1 VRTLTA
7 LVIALLAVPGSGGV
21 TATQAAPD
29 GVDRVLLIS
38 VDALNP
44 RAVTQLG
51 ATLTPGFHRLMSEG
65 AFTLNARS
73 LYEETRTL
81 PNHASMLTG
90 RRAALPQGT
99 GVRFNEDDG
108 TTLRRTAGHYV
119 PGVFDV
125 VHDRG
130 GSTAMYVAK
139 DKFRFLDRSWND
151 RNGAPDTV
159 GVDNGRDKVDRFVL
173 LEAREGALVDRLVTE
188 LREAP
193 RTFTF
198 LHLAA
203 PDRAGHLYGGMSPEY
218 LDAVRA
224 TDSLIS
230 RILRVV
236 DGAPALRDNLT
247 VIVTAD
253 HGTHGLTHDDASK
266 LVNYRVPFFAWG
278 PGVAAGSDLY
288 TLNPEFLRPGRKRP
302 AYAGRQPIRNGD
314 AANLVTELLGLP
326 RVPGSEF
333 DVPRTL
339 DLAPAP

>member
-1 VRTLTA
+1 MRTLTA
-7 LVIALLAVPGSGGV
+7 LVLALLAVPGPSGAQG
-21 TATQAAPD
+21 ALAEPD
-29 GVDRVLLIS
+29 GIDRVLLIS
-38 VDALNP
+38 VDGLNP
-44 RAVTQLG
+44 RALAALG
-51 ATLTPGFHRLMSEG
+51 ADLTPGFHRLMREG
-65 AFTLNARS
+65 ASTLNART

-90 RRAALPQGT
+90 RRAALPRGT
-99 GVRFNEDDG
+99 GVRFNDDDG

-130 GSTAMYVAK
+130 GSTAMFVAK
-139 DKFRFLDRSWND
+139 DKFRFLDRSWNE
-151 RNGAPDTV
+151 RNGALDTV
-159 GVDNGRDKVDRFVL
+159 GVDDGRDKVDRFVL
-173 LEAREGALVDRLVTE
+173 LDAREDALVDRLVTE

-203 PDRAGHLYGGMSPEY
+203 PDRAGHLHGGMSDPY

-224 TDSLIS
+224 TDRLIA

-236 DGAPALRDNLT
+236 EAAPALREDLT

-253 HGTHGLTHDDASK
+253 HGTRGRSHEDPRR
-266 LVNYRVPFFAWG
+266 LVNYRIPFFAWG
-278 PGVAAGSDLY
+278 PDVAPGADLY
-288 TLNPEFLRPGRKRP
+288 TLNPEFPQPARRRP
-302 AYAGRQPIRNGD
+302 AYEGPQPIRNGD
-314 AANLVTELLGLP
+314 AANLVTDLLGLP

-339 DLAPAP
+339 DLR

>member
-1 VRTLTA
+1 MRILTV
-7 LVIALLAVPGSGGV
+7 LVVALLAVPGPGSAQR
-21 TATQAAPD
+21 TLAERD
-29 GVDRVLLIS
+29 GLARVLLVS
-38 VDALNP
+38 VDGLNP
-44 RAVTQLG
+44 RALKQLG
-51 ATLTPGFHRLMSEG
+51 PDRAPGFHRLMREG
-65 AFTLNARS
+65 AFTLNART

-130 GSTAMYVAK
+130 GSTAMFVAK
-139 DKFRFLDRSWND
+139 DKFRLLDRSWNASH
-151 RNGAPDTV
+151 GAPDTV
-159 GVDNGRDKVDRFVL
+159 GADDGRDKVDRFTL

-203 PDRAGHLYGGMSPEY
+203 PDRAGHLYGGMSDRY
-218 LDAVRA
+218 LDAVAA
-224 TDSLIS
+224 TDRLIS
-230 RILRVV
+230 RLLRVV
-236 DGAPALRDNLT
+236 DAAPALRDDLT

-253 HGTHGLTHDDASK
+253 HGTRGFSHSDPRK
-266 LVNYRVPFFAWG
+266 LVNYRIPFFAWG
-278 PGVAAGSDLY
+278 AGVAAGANLY
-288 TLNPEFLRPGRKRP
+288 TLNPELQRPGRQRP
-302 AYAGRQPIRNGD
+302 TYDGAQPVRNGD
-314 AANLVTELLGLP
+314 AANLVTDLLGLP
-326 RVPGSEF
+326 RVPGSEL

-339 DLAPAP
+339 DLH